1 MISHWTRSSL
11 TLLELPTSEP
21 QGLFPPAVS
30 ISSALKLQVS
40 AIMPYLFIPSN
51 VCCADIEFRSSSFIA
66 HTLWNKLCSNNR
78 SLNQTISW
86 ALWSGGASI
95 VKWAHRARLKQYSH
109 RTYCANRLPYPE
121 NRWWWFCTSR
131 QFWMPTEWEML
142 INYSR
147 SLCLFLCVL
156 HWWRQKHPQR
166 TLLILLN
173 LANGTTSLRVM
184 LILVPPSLFWA
195 ITVPTKEIYSPPHW
209 LKSLDTCAWTP
220 GYELSNSF
228 HTFFDPHN

>member
-1 MISHWTRSSL
+1 MCVVRTLNSGPHLSLHTLYGISCLL
-11 TLLELPTSEP
+11 TI
-21 QGLFPPAVS
+21 A
-30 ISSALKLQVS
+30 
-40 AIMPYLFIPSN
+40 LFI
-51 VCCADIEFRSSSFIA
+51 R
-66 HTLWNKLCSNNR
+66 L
-78 SLNQTISW
+78 SLG
-86 ALWSGGASI
+86 LYEVGASI

-109 RTYCANRLPYPE
+109 RTYRANRLPYPE
-121 NRWWWFCTSR
+121 NRRWWFCTSR

-147 SLCLFLCVL
+147 PLCLFLCVL

-166 TLLILLN
+166 TLLILN
-173 LANGTTSLRVM
+173 LPNGTTSLRVM

-195 ITVPTKEIYSPPHW
+195 ITLPTKEIYSPPHW
-209 LKSLDTCAWTP
+209 LESLDTCAWTP